1 MPTKVTAKTYLAAVK
16 KGYDLEYQLADC
28 QKDKLILEAMVK
40 EQQAQ
45 LAEANEM
52 RLSRD
57 QPRVTCRWTIWDEV
71 SGEVLVD
78 DQPNF
83 VASDLLT
90 LLAQTIEGVDDP
102 YLVVGSDTAVGEVI
116 TEVYRQQV
124 SNVIRSGY
132 LVRFRTQILAADC
145 NGTHNKV
152 CIYRNATGTAGTG
165 TMMNCLVQPWTKT
178 ALMILTVEARFT
190 VTSG

>member
-1 MPTKVTAKTYLAAVK
+1 MRKRQK
-16 KGYDLEYQLADC
+16 K
-28 QKDKLILEAMVK
+28 KIT
-40 EQQAQ
+40 
-45 LAEANEM
+45 
-52 RLSRD
+52 SRD
-57 QPRVTCRWTIWDEV
+57 QPHVTCRWTIWDEV

-102 YLVVGSDTAVGEVI
+102 YLVVGSDTAAGEVI

-152 CIYRNATGTAGTG
+152 CIYRNATGTAASG

-178 ALMILTVEARFT
+178 NLMILTVEARF
-190 VTSG
+190 VVANG